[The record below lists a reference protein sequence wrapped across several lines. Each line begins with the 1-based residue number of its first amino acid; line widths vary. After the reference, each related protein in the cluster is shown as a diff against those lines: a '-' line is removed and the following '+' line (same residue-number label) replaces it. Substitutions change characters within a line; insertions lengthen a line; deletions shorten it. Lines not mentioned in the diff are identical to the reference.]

1 MRLRNNYDI
10 VVVGGG
16 PAGLSA
22 AYSAAKNGASVIVLE
37 RDDGIAHN
45 IRTSGVS
52 WIEEIKRF
60 GITEEHYNPIRNY
73 LFFSPQ
79 NKVKLEGGEPKCC
92 VLNVRTTYQHL
103 AVQAA
108 GEGAKIMVKAN
119 VVKPLIINNRI
130 SGVKVNT
137 PRGELNITA
146 DLVIDASGFSSAVG
160 RRMGIVPE
168 WKRYGVGAE
177 YECYVDEFDDDT
189 WVLMVGSNYSP
200 AGYAWL
206 FPVGKNR
213 VRIGLGVGR
222 PESSEDPLELLDSML
237 ERRPKPLDRLGK
249 ITPLE
254 LHYGFIPNEGLRAHA
269 VDDGL
274 LLVGDSAGQSNP
286 LVLEGIRHAIEFG
299 RLAGE
304 VGYNALQN
312 KATKDSLQEYD
323 KILRERLQNKISAAL
338 RVQSRWLKL
347 TDDEW
352 DKEIEIL
359 GDMSIDEF
367 IDFIRADFSMSK
379 MLKLAIRHPQVAARQ
394 LFNMVAKTG

>member
-79 NKVKLEGGEPKCC
+79 NEVKIEGGEPKCC

-146 DLVIDASGFSSAVG
+146 DLVIDASGFSSAIG

-249 ITPLE
+249 IAPLE

-338 RVQSRWLKL
+338 VVQSRWLKL

-359 GDMSIDEF
+359 GGMSIDEF